1 MIASIKVSE
10 CWLGT
15 FSCVLT
21 QCQEGETSAVI
32 LEHLLLHNSLE
43 AVIRPFFK
51 QFEFYSEKDYSQVSI
66 QEISRSFTNG
76 LVKL

>member
-10 CWLGT
+10 YWLGT

-43 AVIRPFFK
+43 AVMRPFLNNLNSTVRK
-51 QFEFYSEKDYSQVSI
+51 IIHK
-66 QEISRSFTNG
+66 
-76 LVKL
+76 

>member
-43 AVIRPFFK
+43 AVIRPFSNNLNSTVRK
-51 QFEFYSEKDYSQVSI
+51 IIHK
-66 QEISRSFTNG
+66 
-76 LVKL
+76 